1 MWSMRK
7 IKCLGVVSFLSIADG
22 CHNGPPTNP
31 LKLTDG
37 CYYIDSQPFLRIKGN
52 EGTFLVSG
60 NIRLTHVETSGDEY
74 GRYVTF
80 SPGFIDYNGNVDSYD
95 AIRQITYP
103 MKAHTK
109 VPTVMVNLAAAGE
122 TEMEL
127 GKPC

>member
-1 MWSMRK
+1 MRSTRK
-7 IKCLGVVSFLSIADG
+7 IKCLVSVALLSFADG

-37 CYYIDSQPFLRIKGN
+37 CYYIDGQPFLRITGN

-60 NIRLTHVETSGDEY
+60 NIRRTHIETSGDEY

-80 SPGFIDYNGNVDSYD
+80 SHGFIDYNGNVDSYE
-95 AIRQITYP
+95 AIQRITYP

-109 VPTVMVNLAAAGE
+109 LPTVIVNLAAAGE

-127 GKPC
+127 GKSC